1 LEGFFGKT
9 LCEAFSD
16 LDLTIFATTFS
27 VLPISAAPFS

>member
-1 LEGFFGKT
+1 MFRRWSN
-9 LCEAFSD
+9 AS